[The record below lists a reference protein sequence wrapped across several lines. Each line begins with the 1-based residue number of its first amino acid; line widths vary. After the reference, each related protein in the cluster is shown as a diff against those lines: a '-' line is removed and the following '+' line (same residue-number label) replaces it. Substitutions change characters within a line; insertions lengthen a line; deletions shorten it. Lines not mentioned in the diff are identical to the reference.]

1 MKKTLATC
9 AAVIAFAAA
18 TLAAP
23 VAANASTLDQVKSRG
38 YLSCGSNPGLVG
50 VGLPDVKGQWTGV
63 DIELLGTEPISTEQP
78 RVFPSDH
85 FGVWSRLEARVPAP
99 EQALKRPPRL
109 RLMRRT
115 PRG

>member
-50 VGLPDVKGQWTGV
+50 FGLPDDKGQWTGF
-63 DIELLGTEPISTEQP
+63 DIDLC
-78 RVFPSDH
+78 RAVAAAVFGDATKVK
-85 FGVWSRLEARVPAP
+85 FVPLTA
-99 EQALKRPPRL
+99 QNR
-109 RLMRRT
+109 
-115 PRG
+115 